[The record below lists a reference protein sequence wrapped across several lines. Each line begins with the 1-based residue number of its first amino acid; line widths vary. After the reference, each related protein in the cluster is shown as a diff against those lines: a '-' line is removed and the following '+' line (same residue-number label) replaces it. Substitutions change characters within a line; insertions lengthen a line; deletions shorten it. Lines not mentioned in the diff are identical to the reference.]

1 MVQASIQGVTSS
13 LTELI
18 QTRPAKNATGFV
30 ASGKVSTHQWGGS
43 QSLYHGR
50 GMTYAESRLY
60 QHGDDVKNMD
70 WRVTAR
76 TGKAYTKLYQEERER
91 PVFILVDLRPQMFF
105 GTRVRFK
112 SHMAVEIAAT
122 LAWLGHD
129 AGDRIGGQ
137 IITAQGVENLKPT
150 RTRRGVLH
158 FLASLTN
165 NMQPQ
170 TSYNQPNQSSLASP
184 ANSANLDK
192 PPKLSASI
200 QQLTKFCHSG
210 SLVFVISDF
219 STGFGNAVNG
229 NVVNRRGVNA
239 EANTLTDVNPSLAQS
254 LTSLSAH
261 VHTTLIQVTDPLE
274 HYLPANGGRLS
285 DGQAV
290 IDMHQLGK
298 QALQRHAQGFSN
310 RQQQLQKFCAKKHMQ
325 FHHVQTDQAVSDI
338 FLPKQR
344 GKQP

>member
-18 QTRPAKNATGFV
+18 QIRPAKNATGFV
-30 ASGKVSTHQWGGS
+30 ASSKVSTHQWGGS

-91 PVFILVDLRPQMFF
+91 PVFILVDLRPHMFF

-165 NMQPQ
+165 SMQPQ
-170 TSYNQPNQSSLASP
+170 TSYNQPNQASP

-200 QQLTKFCHSG
+200 QQLSKFCHSG

-229 NVVNRRGVNA
+229 NVVNRSRDVNA

-325 FHHVQTDQAVSDI
+325 FHHLQTDQAVSDI

>member
-91 PVFILVDLRPQMFF
+91 PVFILVDLRPHMFF

-165 NMQPQ
+165 SMQPQ

-200 QQLTKFCHSG
+200 QQLSKFCHSG

-219 STGFGNAVNG
+219 STGFG

-254 LTSLSAH
+254 LTRLSNH

-274 HYLPANGGRLS
+274 QYLPANGGRLS

-298 QALQRHAQGFSN
+298 QTLQRHAQGFSN

-325 FHHVQTDQAVSDI
+325 FHHLQTDQAVSDI